1 MGNFVL
7 CCDSTADLS
16 KEHFERRDIHYVCFH
31 FFLDGRNTLMIWA
44 SRFLLISFIRRWQTA
59 QRHPPLR

>member
-31 FFLDGRNTLMIWA
+31 FFLDGREYY
-44 SRFLLISFIRRWQTA
+44 
-59 QRHPPLR
+59 RHMRQAVPFDEF